1 MTRLHL
7 ARRTAVSA
15 LLVQA
20 AVHRP
25 LALPVSATI
34 ELSDEQQTVVDAW
47 AVVQRAF
54 YDPSYNGVDWK
65 ATRSE
70 YVKKPYKSMKEAR
83 AGIRSMLGQLND
95 RYTRYV
101 TPAQYES
108 LMAQYKASPDDGGI
122 GVQLGAQQR
131 DGRTSIEIV
140 AVTEGSPAALAGL
153 RVGDIVSAV
162 NGKALSKDAVPED
175 VAALIIGPLGE
186 RLRVS
191 TERLADVELSR
202 APLRIGEVKATTVA
216 RSDGRDSTVGV
227 VTVPLFSEGTA
238 WNDSFKK
245 ALLAA
250 TAPSSTDEIL
260 IDLRGNP
267 GGSFPKG
274 VEAAQLFLPSGVAV
288 VSTKDRN
295 GAANTISTV
304 ANGPYYQT
312 LPLTVLVDRGTMS
325 AAEVFAAALQE
336 NAVAT
341 VVGDSN
347 SFGKALIQTIAKTT
361 DGGAVI
367 CTTAR
372 YLTPSGR
379 DINGIGVAPDRVVD
393 AACSRTPRGAVECLE
408 KSKMNSK

>member
-25 LALPVSATI
+25 IALPVSAAI

-122 GVQLGAQQR
+122 GVQLGAQQQ

-175 VAALIIGPLGE
+175 VAALIIGPLGGSGSAPSGWQTSSYHG
-186 RLRVS
+186 RHFALR
-191 TERLADVELSR
+191 
-202 APLRIGEVKATTVA
+202 EVKATTVA

-393 AACSRTPRGAVECLE
+393 AACSRTPRERSNALKRV
-408 KSKMNSK
+408 K